1 MAGVTVEALLARL
14 QQIHDDADDAAK
26 EAANAMSAVGER
38 AIKQELGVSSHPPGT
53 RTPAAPG
60 MPPSLVTG
68 QLRRSVRQTRL
79 YQTGRGQWTAHVAPT
94 TVYGR
99 IQELGGRAGRHHRSN
114 LPARPYVSRGFL
126 KSQSKARD
134 AAIRVFRSRTE
145 T

>member
-1 MAGVTVEALLARL
+1 VAGVTVEALLKRL
-14 QQIHDDADDAAK
+14 EQIREDADGAAK

-53 RTPAAPG
+53 RTPSPPG

-79 YQTGRGQWTAHVAPT
+79 YQTGAGQWTAHVAPT

-99 IQELGGRAGRHHRSN
+99 IQELGGRAGWHHRSR
-114 LPARPYVSRGFL
+114 LPPRPYVARGFL
-126 KSQSKARD
+126 KSASKARD
-134 AAIRVFRSRTE
+134 AAIQVFRNRTN